1 MTIKVNNIIWMIW
14 KNKDGESF
22 KVGELSKRPDKYYFR
37 YDIEGVKKAEA
48 YGFLPLPYFPII
60 DAKYF
65 REGLFRSFSKR
76 LPGHG
81 KKDINSVL
89 KEYNLKKY
97 DDLKLLEKSGG
108 AMPTD
113 SFEFRSPFDK
123 EGVVLD
129 KEKIVLS
136 KEDIVLDKEDI
147 VLDKKK
153 IVLDKKKIVL
163 NKEDSA
169 LDNEKIVVVEK

>member
-108 AMPTD
+108 VMPTD

-129 KEKIVLS
+129 KEDVVLDKEKIVLS
-136 KEDIVLDKEDI
+136 KEDGVLGKEGVVLDKEDIVLDKEDI
-147 VLDKKK
+147 VLDKKR
-153 IVLDKKKIVL
+153 L
-163 NKEDSA
+163 S
-169 LDNEKIVVVEK
+169 